1 MIKTDEEMEKDFNR
15 KSAEIAMSYSLSHSI
30 ASANKLKSQ
39 LAAAKKALDWYADLK
54 TYRND
59 KRLTQRI
66 EMDCGQVARDA
77 LAEIKELGKEKL

>member
-39 LAAAKKALDWYADLK
+39 LAVAVKALKWYVADGLLV
-54 TYRND
+54 RD
-59 KRLTQRI
+59 LTFDYSQP
-66 EMDCGQVARDA
+66 ANDA
-77 LAEIKELGKEKL
+77 LAEIKELGKEKHVN